1 VVTVWGEGGHGV
13 GCLSMSLLYLKSA
26 STGGWEWTV
35 GELAMGQSQMWSD
48 GFMHA
53 WVSGAVDE

>member
-48 GFMHA
+48 GRV
-53 WVSGAVDE
+53 W